1 MKHLG
6 DVSKIDGGAIQPV
19 DIISFGSPCTDLS
32 IAGKREGLVG
42 PESSLFFQ
50 AIRIIKEMR
59 NKTNGKYPRFII
71 WENVPGAYNSHKGRD
86 FKEVLE
92 QIIRIKAP
100 HTTVPMPE
108 KNKWPRADLYM
119 GDGWSLAY
127 RTLDAQYWGV
137 PQRRQRIFL
146 VADFGGQCAGK
157 ILFEPQSLSGIL
169 RRAKLRNRKLTHPL
183 RTASKNKRSNILSL

>member
-1 MKHLG
+1 MVLVDFRLQPKGTVLKPNGHPRLSRFRYESQENLPHMKHLG

-42 PESSLFFQ
+42 PESSLFFSSNTHHQ
-50 AIRIIKEMR
+50 R
-59 NKTNGKYPRFII
+59 NEEQDQWKIPTLHHLGKRTR
-71 WENVPGAYNSHKGRD
+71 AYNSHKGRD

-92 QIIRIKAP
+92 QIIGIKAP

-119 GDGWSLAY
+119 GDGWSLL
-127 RTLDAQYWGV
+127 TVLLTHNIGEFPNV
-137 PQRRQRIFL
+137 
-146 VADFGGQCAGK
+146 VEK
-157 ILFEPQSLSGIL
+157 SSLSQIL
-169 RRAKLRNRKLTHPL
+169 EVNVPE
-183 RTASKNKRSNILSL
+183 NII